1 MMKKI
6 LRILIIAMIAFTI
19 LNPTEQ
25 TIGMKFDPYTDN
37 AWHLRG
43 INNEQV
49 PSILFGNNGFS
60 PVVDMCYDSNNRL
73 YAAWI
78 DNNALGEYAP
88 CYAFYDHYGWK
99 YYSDFSTGK
108 TENGY
113 CYIGYGKFKDPA
125 MKWKSTNVR
134 IISTDSIVLAVYVV
148 QTKTYGT
155 RLYYSKLSDVNGTST
170 DCAAVNPSMDDGQE
184 NSLDLARIY
193 NYGSHSYTIYMTY
206 TKEINGVRQVCVTYF
221 KEDNSKPQG
230 GEWYKVEDSSVPGY
244 PHLGYTLVD
253 TTPFMKDNPKI
264 AVNKENPYPYP
275 IHRHPFAISYE
286 RLQGSGN
293 NDIYFT
299 WWNTQ
304 MALNQFCN
312 ALDQPGQTQVCSTT
326 QNSTMPHI
334 VHKGG
339 NNYYVAWVEKHPI
352 LRKNSIAVSFLDDYA
367 QFKDLDGNQPF
378 GFIQASG
385 NGGDANNPFIHPT
398 NLVGEI
404 QPIIVWDQNIGTAKK
419 VTRAVFHTP
428 SGFNKLMRMTEPG
441 ASEINNYLISGY
453 RDFSNC
459 RLAPG
464 PGPYGGDYNN
474 PIIFG
479 TCFKAD
485 SSDNYF
491 AKLSFHPN
499 PNSPVE
505 SCVKAV
511 AKIPGAVPG
520 FSNRWL
526 DVNEKSVIEIRLDT
540 YGLQISQMHADTFLY
555 AVFEPSLRFKN
566 INTNIIPSGLQFK
579 ENSTAMWTN
588 AGSLIE
594 NQEIAYL
601 RIKPEQLMREDSE
614 VLLMQFYTSILPN
627 GHPGDSDKV
636 IPLHYYNYFFI
647 DDQNSTNYMPIH
659 YPSFYTALLPEHKDF
674 IGLNLPS
681 VGDFLAVGNSEL
693 SVDRGWF
700 NSTSIKIVNPFTN
713 NPMSVY
719 EIALEDPATY
729 PGLSI
734 DINPFEGMFN
744 NKNEAIS
751 NFYVE
756 AAKDAPLLTYTVLMR
771 CFIYSSP
778 QKIVIMATRSFYIN
792 VKIKTPELVGQK
804 TAKKSYA
811 VIGDYID
818 YFISVKNIGDGI
830 AHFVEIIDPLPRE
843 LTYIS
848 SQPSAIAEGDFLKWS
863 IEQLMPGQSFVIQL
877 KAKVRDDLGLRTG
890 YLIINTARIKSQLDG
905 FSSNVSVMIQPSVPG
920 STNPQAELVI
930 KNIKR
935 GNIVYANEPM
945 EGILKVLS
953 GAGPFTASI
962 IWGDSTRQEG
972 FAIGETN
979 TKTVS
984 HTYTQPGDY
993 TIITTVRDD
1002 YGKFTNIYKH
1012 IRVISR

>member
-6 LRILIIAMIAFTI
+6 LRTLIIAIII
-19 LNPTEQ
+19 LSGLHFPHS
-25 TIGMKFDPYTDN
+25 TIGVKFDPYTDN

-49 PSILFGNNGFS
+49 PSILFGNKGFS

-78 DNNALGEYAP
+78 DNNALGEYVP

-99 YYSDFSTGK
+99 YYSDFAAGK
-108 TENGY
+108 MENGY
-113 CYIGYGKFKDPA
+113 CYIGYSKFTDPS
-125 MKWKSTNVR
+125 MKWKSTNIR
-134 IISTDSIVLAVYVV
+134 IISTGSIVLAVYVV

-155 RLYYSKLSDVNGTST
+155 RLYYSKLNDVNGTSI
-170 DCAAVNPSMDDGQE
+170 DCAAVMPSMDDGQE
-184 NSLDLARIY
+184 NSPDLARIY
-193 NYGSHSYTIYMTY
+193 DYWTHSYKIYMTY
-206 TKEINGVRQVCVTYF
+206 TKDLNGIRQVCVAYF
-221 KEDNSKPQG
+221 KEDNTKPQG
-230 GEWYKVEDSSVPGY
+230 GEWCKVEDISVPGY
-244 PHLGYTLVD
+244 PHPGYTVVD
-253 TTPFMKDNPKI
+253 TTQFMKDNPRI

-275 IHRHPFAISYE
+275 THKHPFAICYE
-286 RLQGSGN
+286 RFQGTGN
-293 NDIYFT
+293 SDIYFT
-299 WWNTQ
+299 WWNAQNTP
-304 MALNQFCN
+304 NRFCN
-312 ALDQPGQTQVCSTT
+312 TQDQPGQTQVCNTP
-326 QNSTMPHI
+326 QNSTIPHI
-334 VHKGG
+334 AHKGG
-339 NNYYVAWVEKHPI
+339 NNYYVAWVERHPVT
-352 LRKNSIAVSFLDDYA
+352 RKNSIAVSYLDNLA

-378 GFIQASG
+378 GFIPASG
-385 NGGDANNPFIHPT
+385 VVGDANNPFIHPT

-404 QPIIVWDQNIGTAKK
+404 QPIIVWDQNLGTAKK
-419 VTRAVFHTP
+419 VTRGVFHTP
-428 SGFNKLMRMTEPG
+428 SGFNKLMSLNEPG
-441 ASEINNYLISGY
+441 ASEINSLLINGY
-453 RDFSNC
+453 RDFTNC
-459 RLAPG
+459 RIAPG
-464 PGPYGGDYNN
+464 PGLYGGDYNN

-479 TCFKAD
+479 TCFKD
-485 SSDNYF
+485 NSSDNYF
-491 AKLSFHPN
+491 AKLSFYPN
-499 PNSPVE
+499 PYSPVE

-511 AKIPGAVPG
+511 VKIPGEMSN
-520 FSNRWL
+520 FSNGWL
-526 DVNEKSVIEIRLDT
+526 DVNDKSVIVIRLDT
-540 YGLQISQMHADTFLY
+540 QGLQLSQMHADTFLY
-555 AVFEPSLRFKN
+555 AIFEPALRFKN
-566 INTNIIPSGLQFK
+566 VNTNVIPSGLQFK
-579 ENSTAMWTN
+579 ENLAAAWTN
-588 AGSLIE
+588 AGSLTE
-594 NQEIAYL
+594 NQDVAYL
-601 RIKPEQLMREDSE
+601 RIKPEQLMREDNE
-614 VLLMQFYTSILPN
+614 VLLMQFYTSIIPAS
-627 GHPGDSDKV
+627 HPGDPDKV

-647 DDQNSTNYMPIH
+647 DDQNSSNYMPIH
-659 YPSFYTALLPEHKDF
+659 YPPFYTALLPEHKDF
-674 IGLNLPS
+674 IGLNFTS
-681 VGDFLAVGNSEL
+681 INDFLAVGNSEL
-693 SVDRGWF
+693 TVDRGWY
-700 NSTSIKIVNPFTN
+700 NSTSIKIINPFTN
-713 NPMSVY
+713 NSMSVY
-719 EIALEDPATY
+719 EIALEEPINY
-729 PGLSI
+729 PGISI

-744 NKNEAIS
+744 DKNEAIS

-756 AAKDAPLLTYTVLMR
+756 AAKDAPLLTHTVLMR

-778 QKIVIMATRSFYIN
+778 LKIAVMASCSFYIN

-818 YFISVKNIGDGI
+818 YYITVKNIGDGI

-843 LTYIS
+843 LTFIS

-863 IEQLMPGQSFVIQL
+863 VEQLMPGQSFVIQL

-979 TKTVS
+979 TKMVS
-984 HTYTQPGDY
+984 HTYNQPGDY